1 MRGRPFVLGFRVYL
15 PTHQRV
21 VGVAVSA
28 VVAARTEDTVKK
40 GSWSDNKIRLV
51 PVAESYLGWRQDSPW
66 LGLVE
71 TAWDEDVGYG
81 YFQPA
86 RLLRKCTYGT

>member
-1 MRGRPFVLGFRVYL
+1 MRGRPFVLGLRANL
-15 PTHQRV
+15 PTHQTV

-40 GSWSDNKIRLV
+40 GSSSDNKIQLV
-51 PVAESYLGWRQDSPW
+51 PEAESDLGWRKDSTW

-71 TAWDEDVGYG
+71 TTMLVKDISN
-81 YFQPA
+81 P
-86 RLLRKCTYGT
+86 LIC